1 MKTLTRYL
9 LSEMTTFWLVS
20 LLTFLGI
27 LLTVRMLQLTEM
39 IVNRGVDFSQIFRV
53 FVAIVPGFLELALP
67 MAALLGVIIAFAR
80 LSGDSELI
88 VLRASGISLADLVR
102 PVAVF
107 GIALTLV
114 SVIVSMVL
122 RPWGNRLLGDTL
134 FEIAQTRSTA
144 GLRSGVFNKL
154 GPLTLYAEDIDPH
167 TGALERILIDDKRA
181 TSRQI
186 IVAREGRIQSDPVDR
201 SLGLYLFHGTSH
213 ELTNGKYLLTDFDR
227 NRLSLD
233 FEQLSAQ
240 SGDRETKSR
249 ELSVGELLTEMSA
262 TRERLEAASIAA
274 AAATPSPSPTPEA
287 ISAAMT
293 PAPSSAPTEETDPK
307 KIKKSL
313 NRLRIE
319 LVRKF
324 SMPLACLF
332 LALLAMPLGVQHPR
346 SQRTWGVGLSVMLG
360 LLVFVA
366 YYGALSVFIALGES
380 GKVTPYLGLWLPN
393 LACFALAAWLLKP
406 ICSERWVSVVQ
417 TLEEQVG
424 RMKQWRHT

>member
-9 LSEMTTFWLVS
+9 LSEMATFWLVS

-39 IVNRGVDFSQIFRV
+39 IVNRGVEFSQIFRV
-53 FVAIVPGFLELALP
+53 FIAIVPGFLEFALP

-80 LSGDSELI
+80 LSADSELI
-88 VLRASGISLADLVR
+88 VLRASGIALAELVR

-107 GIALTLV
+107 GIALTLL
-114 SVIVSMVL
+114 SVVVSMVL

-167 TGALERILIDDKRA
+167 TGALERILIDDKRS

-186 IVAREGRIQSDPVDR
+186 IVAKEGRIQSDPVDR

-227 NRLSLD
+227 NRISLD

-249 ELSVGELLTEMSA
+249 ELSLGEILTEMNT
-262 TRERLEAASIAA
+262 TRDRLEAATVAAAVATPTPPPTPSGIAA
-274 AAATPSPSPTPEA
+274 VINPASPA
-287 ISAAMT
+287 
-293 PAPSSAPTEETDPK
+293 TEEADPK
-307 KIKKSL
+307 KIQKSL

-366 YYGALSVFIALGES
+366 YYGALSVFMALGES
-380 GKVTPYLGLWLPN
+380 GKVSPYLGLWLPN
-393 LACFALAAWLLKP
+393 LACFALAVWLLKHV
-406 ICSERWVSVVQ
+406 CSEHWVSVVQ
-417 TLEEQVG
+417 ALEEHFG
-424 RMKQWRHT
+424 KLKRWRHS